1 MNKQQLEDLERTIEL
16 KKIVWGKVA
25 YNLLTKK
32 DDPYE
37 IRSEAIESHRGRID
51 KAVRLL
57 SDNLRFIGEKEIKE
71 SYWGKIHTPFYKVN
85 NLEDSKEFQKKP
97 TFITTLAETHDALFK
112 DSTTL
117 FSDFQYG
124 IDTVIYRDVL
134 SLTDEETIYVYWH
147 QDEFNI
153 VHGKDDSREYTR
165 LYPVALLDLRMKL
178 IMRSLVEQY
187 FHTNFHSRVET
198 YLNLPEGSI
207 KKEDHYSP
215 EIRNFAA
222 HGHRFTLE
230 QYFGTNGFLEEYTH
244 FRDYFQALLNNLNH
258 FREVIETAGGHAAVV
273 EHYRK
278 DIIAH
283 LKRNA
288 PLCAFQ
294 KISDPESRFQSPHNK
309 DIEEMYRN
317 PFLNVFILRNAAYL
331 DYDTL
336 YKEDVSILFINDK
349 NECTARVGT
358 VPLID
363 TAFKPQQGELDLIKG
378 FTV

>member
-16 KKIVWGKVA
+16 KKIIWGKAA

-37 IRSEAIESHRGRID
+37 IRSEAIESHRGRIG

-57 SDNLRFIGEKEIKE
+57 GDNVEDLGDKEVKE
-71 SYWGKIHTPFYKVN
+71 SWGMTQVSMYKVR
-85 NLEDSKEFQKKP
+85 NLEDSKEFQKVPK
-97 TFITTLAETHDALFK
+97 FITTLAETHDALFNYY
-112 DSTTL
+112 
-117 FSDFQYG
+117 FSFQYD
-124 IDTVIYRDVL
+124 IDTIIYRDL
-134 SLTDEETIYVYWH
+134 SSLSNEETLYVYWH
-147 QDEFNI
+147 QDEYSI
-153 VHGKDDSREYTR
+153 VHGKDEEGGEYTR
-165 LYPVALLDLRMKL
+165 LYPKASLDLRMRL
-178 IMRSLVEQY
+178 VMRALVEQY
-187 FHTNFHSRVET
+187 FHSNFHSRVET

-244 FRDYFQALLNNLNH
+244 FRDYFQALLNSLNH

-278 DIIAH
+278 DIITH

-294 KISDPESRFQSPHNK
+294 KISDPESRFHIHHNK
-309 DIEEMYRN
+309 DIEEMYHN

-358 VPLID
+358 APLID

>member
-57 SDNLRFIGEKEIKE
+57 SDNVRFIGEKEVQE
-71 SYWGKIHTPFYKVN
+71 SWGKTHAPIYRVN
-85 NLEDSKEFQKKP
+85 NLEYSKEFQKEP
-97 TFITTLAETHDALFK
+97 TFITTLAETHDALFEYY
-112 DSTTL
+112 TT
-117 FSDFQYG
+117 FQYA
-124 IDTVIYRDVL
+124 IDTVIYRDVS

-244 FRDYFQALLNNLNH
+244 FRDYFQALLNSLNH

-278 DIIAH
+278 DIITH

-294 KISDPESRFQSPHNK
+294 KISDPESRFHIHHNK
-309 DIEEMYRN
+309 DIEEMYHN

-358 VPLID
+358 APLID